1 MKAEVVSKDDL
12 ETDVEKVYGKLD
24 SNTFLT
30 KDRYRELGE
39 YDLQHLGIYQTDRW
53 SQVLQK
59 MDVELNV
66 YPRSRDE
73 DLSVDDVQDLLVQAA
88 QECRGNVT
96 VNYLKRAIPVPYT
109 YVLNICGASGVN
121 DLKDMFDIE
130 QYEVDPC
137 RYWIGELE
145 GEVGRFEPEEI
156 KEMVEGSSDNHFSTS
171 KHLKEIAEYSDDY
184 EGVDITVSN
193 SGLNG
198 VKIFV
203 RTEGVDPF
211 EKYRQELPYRY
222 FTQEWFDSLVSR
234 GVSPSAAR
242 ALIDYLMMVDNGEG
256 ESLCQEEAADK
267 HGVTPLTIRN
277 TADKLVDEVG
287 EGVAALR
294 AFVDCSGR

>member
-1 MKAEVVSKDDL
+1 MKPEVVSKDDL
-12 ETDVEKVYGKLD
+12 ESDVEKVYGKLD

-30 KDRYRELGE
+30 KNKYRELGE
-39 YDLQHLGIYQTDRW
+39 YDVQHLGIYQTDRW
-53 SQVLQK
+53 SQVLQN
-59 MDVELNV
+59 MDVEFNT
-66 YPRSRDE
+66 YPKSRDE
-73 DLSVDDVQDLLVQAA
+73 DLSVDDVQNLIVQAA

-96 VNYLKRAIPVPYT
+96 VNYLKRVIPVPYT

-130 QYEVDPC
+130 QYEVNPC
-137 RYWIGELE
+137 KYWIDELE

-156 KEMVEGSSDNHFSTS
+156 KQMVEDASHNHFSTS
-171 KHLKEIAEYSDDY
+171 KHLKEIAEYSDNY

-198 VKIFV
+198 VKMFV

-222 FTQEWFDSLVSR
+222 FTQEWFDALVSR
-234 GVSPSAAR
+234 GVSPSAAC

-256 ESLCQEEAADK
+256 ESLSQEEAADK
-267 HGVTPLTIRN
+267 NDVTALTLRN
-277 TADKLVDEVG
+277 TADKLVDEFG
-287 EGVAALR
+287 EGVTALR
-294 AFVDCSGR
+294 SFVDCSGR